1 MTRQTLAGL
10 LAVLVPAGTSAAGF
24 QLLFDKPSWEA
35 SVPSYTALTF
45 KDIDPS
51 EYVTDQYADLGVT
64 FLNGDDYV
72 EYSAIGYPQDGWGLH
87 GNATIHLVF
96 DFDIY
101 AVGVWHPG
109 YMGLKL
115 YDDGQLVFSYPFFPG
130 GGNNWF
136 GGVVGDV
143 PFDEVVIYDFF
154 DSYVYADDI
163 YFAPVP
169 APAAWLV
176 VAAAM
181 AGPCGGRGRRRRG

>member
-72 EYSAIGYPQDGWGLH
+72 DYGPVTYPQDGWGLH

-101 AVGVWHPG
+101 AIGVWHPG
-109 YMGLKL
+109 GLAIKL
-115 YDDGQLVFSYPFFPG
+115 FNDGQLVFNYPLFPG
-130 GGNNWF
+130 AGYNLF
-136 GGVVGDV
+136 GGMIGDV
-143 PFDEVVIYDFF
+143 PFDEVVIYDFV

-181 AGPCGGRGRRRRG
+181 AGPSGGRGRRRRG